1 MVLPRP
7 RLLLY
12 LLLRRLPPDGAGNP
26 DDGAARD
33 SAFFCPCSGFELAE
47 PIIYNY
53 NISKYN
59 IFFIYYILISV

>member
-1 MVLPRP
+1 
-7 RLLLY
+7 
-12 LLLRRLPPDGAGNP
+12 LLRRLPPDGAGNP
-26 DDGAARD
+26 DDGAGNPDDGAA
-33 SAFFCPCSGFELAE
+33 SAFFCPGPGCGFESAE

>member
-1 MVLPRP
+1 
-7 RLLLY
+7 
-12 LLLRRLPPDGAGNP
+12 LLRRLPPYGARNLDDGAGNP
-26 DDGAARD
+26 DDGAA
-33 SAFFCPCSGFELAE
+33 SAFFGCGFESAE